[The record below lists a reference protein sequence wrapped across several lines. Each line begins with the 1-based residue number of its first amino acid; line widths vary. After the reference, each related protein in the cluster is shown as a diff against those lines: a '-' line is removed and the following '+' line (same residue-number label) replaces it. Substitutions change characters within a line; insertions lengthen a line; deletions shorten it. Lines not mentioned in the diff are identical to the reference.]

1 MPYHR
6 PIPDRKDKESGTASG
21 LRMFAEAEN
30 LMQIAFV
37 MPSSVFIG
45 WLLGAW
51 AGSKLHQGWMMIA
64 GILLGCAS
72 GWCTSSAWLLPLKKR
87 QPAPTA

>member
-51 AGSKLHQGWMMIA
+51 DDRRHSAGMRLGA
-64 GILLGCAS
+64 GVRHPHGFC
-72 GWCTSSAWLLPLKKR
+72 R
-87 QPAPTA
+87 